1 MVAPRSRFLCSR
13 SNVRRPDRTL
23 AENMRVVTHVA
34 MAVQAAA
41 VQADSL
47 RRDTV
52 AVDSVVVESPLPG
65 GPAAVARFLF
75 STVPQWIQIA
85 GVFIGAA
92 VAFALLVVM
101 WRRRARILAWF
112 AAKSRG
118 WKLGFA
124 AIVLVALGGVGF
136 AGWKSWHFMMHDNRF
151 CSGCHVMKTPFQ
163 RFASAESH
171 GDLSCHDCHRQG
183 MSANVRQLYQ
193 WVAERPDR
201 IGEHAPVPNRICNE
215 CHNQSEADSV
225 WKRVAATAGHQI
237 HQNPRSPAL
246 AELSCVSCHGKEV
259 HRFKS
264 TENNCATSG
273 CHDQVKIELGK
284 MAAAQT
290 RMHCTMC
297 HQFSAEAIQTN
308 PVDSARSAMRP
319 GEEQCLS
326 CHQMQERMKTFRPES
341 DPHNGECGLC
351 HNPHSQTTIAG
362 AYQSCAT
369 SNCHAR
375 SDTLTAMHRGL
386 TGRHKL
392 ENCGA
397 CHVAHTW
404 KVGRTDCRACHSGIT
419 DPAVRTRRPGE
430 STSPHSAPRNDEQP
444 SPMSLIPASFS
455 GHRQAVSAFP
465 RHAAG
470 RSQWRR
476 HNEPPTLTPRA
487 VALALAAERPTRQS
501 RDSAR
506 FAHADHRSVNCT
518 TCHTSDVA
526 HGGLRANVARRCT
539 ACHHA
544 NNAVGSNCQQCHE
557 TAELSRPLS
566 VSVPVRLTMWPAPKP
581 RMLGFDHAR
590 HERVECSTCHAAT
603 LARTVEKTCASC
615 HADHHAA
622 TRTCTTCHTPE
633 ASSHP
638 RTLHLTGCGGS
649 GCHSSETTAAVTP
662 ARAVCVACHVKQAD
676 HKPGR
681 ECATCH
687 LSQWRATAATGR

>member
-1 MVAPRSRFLCSR
+1 
-13 SNVRRPDRTL
+13 
-23 AENMRVVTHVA
+23 MRVVTQLA
-34 MAVQAAA
+34 LAVQTVAT
-41 VQADSL
+41 QDSM

-85 GVFIGAA
+85 GVFLGAA
-92 VAFALLVVM
+92 VALALLVVV
-101 WRRRARILAWF
+101 WRRRTRILAWF
-112 AAKSRG
+112 TAKSRG

-136 AGWKSWHFMMHDNRF
+136 AGLKSWNFMMHDNRF

-201 IGEHAPVPNRICNE
+201 IGEHAPVPNHICNE
-215 CHNQSEADSV
+215 CHNQTQADSV
-225 WKRVAATAGHQI
+225 WKRIASTAGHQI

-246 AELSCVSCHGKEV
+246 ERLSCVACHGKEV

-273 CHDQVKIELGK
+273 CHDQIKIELGK

-297 HQFSAEAIQTN
+297 HQFSATTIASN
-308 PVDSARSAMRP
+308 PVDSARGAMRP

-326 CHQMQERMKTFRPES
+326 CHQMQQRMKEFRPET

-351 HNPHSQTTIAG
+351 HNPHSQTTIVG

-419 DPAVRTRRPGE
+419 DPAVQTRRPDE
-430 STSPHSAPRNDEQP
+430 SPSPHSAPRNNEPPTPDP
-444 SPMSLIPASFS
+444 LIPASFR
-455 GHRQAVSAFP
+455 GHRQAVPAFS

-476 HNEPPTLTPRA
+476 HT
-487 VALALAAERPTRQS
+487 ERPTQPALTLRPVALPVATEPFVS
-501 RDSAR
+501 PGGDSTAQ
-506 FAHADHRSVNCT
+506 FAHANHRSVSCT
-518 TCHTSDVA
+518 TCHTSDVS
-526 HGGLRANVARRCT
+526 HGGLKVSVARRCT

-544 NNAVGSNCQQCHE
+544 NTAVGNDCQRCHRA
-557 TAELSRPLS
+557 TELTRPLS
-566 VSVPVRLTMWPAPKP
+566 MSVPVRLTVSHAPQTKT
-581 RMLGFDHAR
+581 LAFEHAR
-590 HERVECSTCHAAT
+590 HGRLECSTCHAAT

-615 HADHHAA
+615 HADHHEA
-622 TRTCTTCHTPE
+622 TRTCTTCHTPSP
-633 ASSHP
+633 ASHP
-638 RTLHLTGCGGS
+638 RTLHVTGCGGS
-649 GCHSSETTAAVTP
+649 GCHTTEATAAVTP

-681 ECATCH
+681 DCASCH
-687 LSQWRATAATGR
+687 LSQWRSASRSGR